1 MPPKKGKGKKGKKK
15 KGGAEKVKIET
26 TLQMERERQRCMA
39 PRLGDIYTRDENAD
53 EIKMDVAKY
62 SIRRA
67 AFREHTELSLASL
80 SMPVV
85 PDELIDHPELCSRLL
100 VINLSRNKLFNSHN
114 VFSVLKR

>member
-1 MPPKKGKGKKGKKK
+1 MPKKKGKGKKKNKK
-15 KGGAEKVKIET
+15 KGKKDILPPQT
-26 TLQMERERQRCMA
+26 TLEMERERQRCMA
-39 PRLGDIYTRDENAD
+39 PRLGDMYNRDEVAD

-67 AFREHTELSLASL
+67 AFREHAALSLANL
-80 SMPVV
+80 SMPVM

-100 VINLSRNKLFNSHN
+100 ELNLSRNKLFNSHN